1 MLDHI
6 QPDNKVPHSEIR
18 VVSFAKPIAV
28 EPLTDVLSAMSM
40 RSYLIFPRTTVAH
53 SGNYVCHVHEGVQD
67 QTASA
72 SVNITV
78 LG

>member
-1 MLDHI
+1 
-6 QPDNKVPHSEIR
+6 
-18 VVSFAKPIAV
+18 
-28 EPLTDVLSAMSM
+28 MSM
-40 RSYLIFPRTTVAH
+40 RSYLIFPHATVAH
-53 SGNYVCHVHEGVQD
+53 SGNYVCHVHEHVLD